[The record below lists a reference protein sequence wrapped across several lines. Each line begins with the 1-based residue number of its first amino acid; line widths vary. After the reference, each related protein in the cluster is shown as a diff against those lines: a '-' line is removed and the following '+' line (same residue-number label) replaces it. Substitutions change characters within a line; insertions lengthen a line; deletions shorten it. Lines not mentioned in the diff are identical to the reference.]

1 MTEFQSESETEL
13 KVETVSKNNM
23 SLIRMEGG
31 ERGGDQRVIWDIEIN
46 IRSNVCYYTVTT
58 SLFSLSQLERSR
70 WKVALFGKKTEAS
83 Y

>member
-46 IRSNVCYYTVTT
+46 IRSNVCYYIFAT
-58 SLFSLSQLERSR
+58 SSSFSSSLSIAFGEKSTER
-70 WKVALFGKKTEAS
+70 
-83 Y
+83 